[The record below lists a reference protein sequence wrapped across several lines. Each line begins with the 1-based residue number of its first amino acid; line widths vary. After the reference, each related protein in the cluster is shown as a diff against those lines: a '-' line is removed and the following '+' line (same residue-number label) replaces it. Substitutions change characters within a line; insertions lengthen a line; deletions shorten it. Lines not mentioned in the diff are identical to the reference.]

1 VQRKRVSYFS
11 FACLVAWAA
20 LSLSAGRVSAQ
31 ASDSFDEPPAPPEH
45 LSWALSYE
53 FAFPAGKLHDFV
65 GNPSPL
71 GAGLDIEWPVV
82 EGLRLGVAAHFSEFY
97 DVKPHTTRVFDW
109 GAITGT
115 LYRYLDVW
123 TGAFLARYRFL
134 RPDSPLRPFLGAEF
148 GMAFLNATTFLADA
162 TFHDAPHGLLFAAEL
177 GALVR
182 ISKSFQAVFALRYNL
197 TTAALAEANVP
208 SYLSLQL
215 GVVWEDAQ

>member
-1 VQRKRVSYFS
+1 VQRRPRSYRS
-11 FACLVAWAA
+11 FACLIAWAA
-20 LSLSAGRVSAQ
+20 LSLSSSRVSAQ
-31 ASDSFDEPPAPPEH
+31 ASASFDKPAPPPEQ

-53 FAFPAGKLHDFV
+53 LAFPAGDLHDFV

-82 EGLRLGVAAHFSEFY
+82 EGLRLGLAAHFSQFY
-97 DVKPHTTRVFDW
+97 DVHPHTTRVFDW

-134 RPDSPLRPFLGAEF
+134 RPDAPLRPFLGAEF
-148 GMAFLNATTFLADA
+148 GVAFLNATTFLADA
-162 TFHDAPHGLLFAAEL
+162 KFDDAPHGLLFAGEL

-182 ISKSFQAVFALRYNL
+182 MSKSFQAVFALRYNL
-197 TTAALAEANVP
+197 TTAALAEASRP

>member
-1 VQRKRVSYFS
+1 MSFSS
-11 FACLVAWAA
+11 FACLVAWAV
-20 LSLSAGRVSAQ
+20 LSLSASRVSAQ
-31 ASDSFDEPPAPPEH
+31 ASASFDEPPTPPEH

-65 GNPSPL
+65 SNPSPL

-82 EGLRLGVAAHFSEFY
+82 EGLRLGLAAHFNQFY
-97 DVKPHTTRVFDW
+97 DVKPNTTRVFDW

-123 TGAFLARYRFL
+123 SGALLARYRFL

-148 GMAFLNATTFLADA
+148 GIAFLNATTFLADA
-162 TFHDAPHGLLFAAEL
+162 TFHDAPHGVLFAGEL

-182 ISKSFQAVFALRYNL
+182 ISRSFQAVFALRYNL
-197 TTAALAEANVP
+197 TTAALTEASAP
-208 SYLSLQL
+208 SFLSLQL